1 MTSNWKEILSLRNI
15 TQFPLVS
22 GVSDSRLSR
31 VYPLM
36 QLDVQ
41 NILEECAEYNVGV
54 ILFGS
59 SITML
64 CNLTSDI
71 DICIETEKYDLDLFD
86 EVQRKIQLRSKHPCD
101 VLYYNDLQESDKVL
115 NEIRTKGL
123 KLQEVKKCV
132 C

>member
-71 DICIETEKYDLDLFD
+71 DICIETEKYDLDLFY

>member
-1 MTSNWKEILSLRNI
+1 MTSDWNEILSLRNI

-64 CNLTSDI
+64 CNVTSDI
-71 DICIETEKYDLDLFD
+71 DICIETEIYDLDLFY

>member
-64 CNLTSDI
+64 CNVTSDI
-71 DICIETEKYDLDLFD
+71 DICIETEKYDLDLFY

>member
-1 MTSNWKEILSLRNI
+1 MTADWNEILSLRNI

-64 CNLTSDI
+64 CNVTSDI
-71 DICIETEKYDLDLFD
+71 DICIETEKYDLDLFY

>member
-1 MTSNWKEILSLRNI
+1 MTSDWNEILSLRNI

-41 NILEECAEYNVGV
+41 HILEECAEYNVGV

-64 CNLTSDI
+64 CNVTSDI
-71 DICIETEKYDLDLFD
+71 DICIETEKYDLDLFY

>member
-1 MTSNWKEILSLRNI
+1 MTSDWNEILSLRNI

-64 CNLTSDI
+64 CNVTSDI
-71 DICIETEKYDLDLFD
+71 DICIETEKYDLDLFY

>member
-64 CNLTSDI
+64 CNVTSDI
-71 DICIETEKYDLDLFD
+71 YICIETEKYDLDLFY

>member
-41 NILEECAEYNVGV
+41 NILEDCAEYNVGV

-64 CNLTSDI
+64 CNVTSDI
-71 DICIETEKYDLDLFD
+71 DICIETEKYDLDLFY

>member
-64 CNLTSDI
+64 CNVTSDI
-71 DICIETEKYDLDLFD
+71 DICIETEKYDLDLFY

-101 VLYYNDLQESDKVL
+101 VLYYKDLQESDKVL

>member
-1 MTSNWKEILSLRNI
+1 MTADWNEILSLRNI

-64 CNLTSDI
+64 CNVTSDI
-71 DICIETEKYDLDLFD
+71 DICIETEKYDLDLFY

-123 KLQEVKKCV
+123 KLQEVKICV

>member
-64 CNLTSDI
+64 CNVTCDI
-71 DICIETEKYDLDLFD
+71 VVCIETEKYDLDLFY
-86 EVQRKIQLRSKHPCD
+86 EV
-101 VLYYNDLQESDKVL
+101 
-115 NEIRTKGL
+115 
-123 KLQEVKKCV
+123 
-132 C
+132 

>member
-1 MTSNWKEILSLRNI
+1 MTADWNEILSLRNI

-64 CNLTSDI
+64 CNVTSDI
-71 DICIETEKYDLDLFD
+71 AICIETEKYDLDLFY

>member
-1 MTSNWKEILSLRNI
+1 MTSDWNEILSLRNI

-41 NILEECAEYNVGV
+41 NILEECAKYNVGV

-64 CNLTSDI
+64 CNVTSDI
-71 DICIETEKYDLDLFD
+71 DICIETEKYDLDLFY

>member
-64 CNLTSDI
+64 CNVTSDI
-71 DICIETEKYDLDLFD
+71 DNSIETK
-86 EVQRKIQLRSKHPCD
+86 KID
-101 VLYYNDLQESDKVL
+101 
-115 NEIRTKGL
+115 
-123 KLQEVKKCV
+123 
-132 C
+132 